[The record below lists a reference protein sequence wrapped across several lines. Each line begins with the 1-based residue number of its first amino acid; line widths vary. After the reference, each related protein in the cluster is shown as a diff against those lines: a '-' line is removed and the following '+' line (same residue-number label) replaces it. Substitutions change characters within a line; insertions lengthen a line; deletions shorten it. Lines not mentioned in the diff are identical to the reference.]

1 LEPIVWDIGHDRKKS
16 IERRK
21 KMKRTILLG
30 VVAAMVVAWSAPAEA
45 QNMVTVRITNVS
57 KQIIS
62 PPVVASHSAKVR
74 VFVPGSAASTELSM
88 LAEDGDPSGLATLLG
103 GSDEVLDMKVADG
116 PLLPGATMVFE
127 LESQGRFNRV
137 SAVGMLVTTN
147 DGFFGLDNYL
157 VSRNGL
163 NQRMSVPAWDA
174 GTEFNNELCG
184 FIPGPPCGSPFVRDT
199 NGAEGFI
206 HTHPGLHGGGDLS
219 PADWNWQNPVVD
231 IRIMKE

>member
-1 LEPIVWDIGHDRKKS
+1 MKDISQDRKPV
-16 IERRK
+16 ERRK

-30 VVAAMVVAWSAPAEA
+30 VLVVMAVTWSAPAVA
-45 QNMVTVRITNVS
+45 QEMVRVRITNVS

-62 PPVVASHSAKVR
+62 PPLVVTHTWKAR
-74 VFVPGSAASTELSM
+74 IFIPGAPASTELSM
-88 LAEDGDPSGLATLLG
+88 LAEDGDPSPLATLLG
-103 GSDEVLDMKVADG
+103 GSDEVLDVAVAGG

-127 LESQGRFNRV
+127 LESRRRFNRV

-147 DGFFGLDNYL
+147 DAFFGLDNFL
-157 VSRNGL
+157 IEKGRQNQFVSPR
-163 NQRMSVPAWDA
+163 AWDA

-184 FIPGPPCGSPFVRDT
+184 FIPGPPCGSPMVRDT
-199 NGAEGFI
+199 DGAEGFV

-231 IRIMKE
+231 IRIVKK

>member
-1 LEPIVWDIGHDRKKS
+1 
-16 IERRK
+16 
-21 KMKRTILLG
+21 MKRTILFGALA
-30 VVAAMVVAWSAPAEA
+30 VMMVAWSAPAVA
-45 QNMVTVRITNVS
+45 RDTVTVRITNVS

-74 VFVPGSAASTELSM
+74 VFVPGGAASTELSM
-88 LAEDGDPSGLATLLG
+88 LAEDGDPSALAALLG

-116 PLLPGATMVFE
+116 PLLPGATMVFV
-127 LESQGRFNRV
+127 LENRGRFNRV

-157 VSRNGL
+157 VTRDGL
-163 NQRMSVPAWDA
+163 NQRMSVSAWDA

-219 PADWNWQNPVVD
+219 PSDWNWQNPVVD
-231 IRIMKE
+231 IRIMKK

>member
-1 LEPIVWDIGHDRKKS
+1 
-16 IERRK
+16 
-21 KMKRTILLG
+21 MKRTILFG
-30 VVAAMVVAWSAPAEA
+30 VLAMLVVAWSAPAMA
-45 QNMVTVRITNVS
+45 QEMVTVRITNVS

-62 PPVVASHSAKVR
+62 PPLVASHSWKAR
-74 VFVPGSAASTELSM
+74 IFVPGDPASTELSM
-88 LAEDGDPSGLATLLG
+88 LAEDGDPSALAALLG

-127 LESQGRFNRV
+127 LETRGRFNRV

-147 DGFFGLDNYL
+147 DGFFGLDNHL
-157 VSRNGL
+157 VSRDGL

-184 FIPGPPCGSPFVRDT
+184 FIPGPPCGSPLVRDT

-219 PADWNWQNPVVD
+219 PSDWNWQNPVVD
-231 IRIMKE
+231 IRIMKK